1 MLGSCLKVLEDAV
14 EDVVGESVQFFLA
27 EQLDGVRNEQH
38 AQVGH
43 AEQACLLECFVG
55 EGESADA
62 GCRDPAPFEPY
73 QVVHTARHARASVGE
88 PFDSEVAVECDLLD
102 QIGGG
107 GP

>member
-1 MLGSCLKVLEDAV
+1 MWD
-14 EDVVGESVQFFLA
+14 
-27 EQLDGVRNEQH
+27 EQH

-55 EGESADA
+55 EGEGADSRCGNA
-62 GCRDPAPFEPY
+62 SPFEPY
-73 QVVHTARHARASVGE
+73 QVVHTARHARPSVGE
-88 PFDSEVAVECDLLD
+88 PFDGEVAVERDLLD